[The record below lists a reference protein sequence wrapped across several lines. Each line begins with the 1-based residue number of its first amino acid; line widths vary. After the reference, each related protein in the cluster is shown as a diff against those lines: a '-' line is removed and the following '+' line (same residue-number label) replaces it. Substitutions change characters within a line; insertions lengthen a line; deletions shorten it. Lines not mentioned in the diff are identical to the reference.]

1 MAKTYGQYCALARAL
16 DIVGDRWTLLIIR
29 ELLVGEA
36 SYGGLQRG
44 LPGVA
49 TNLLAERLRF
59 LEGHAVIERSGAGK
73 ATRYRLTKRGRDLQE
88 AVHSLV
94 RWGATEMGRG
104 AAGDTFHPGWLVIA
118 LGALASASKVAG
130 TLGFAVDGTV
140 VIVDT
145 GTGTARLAEG
155 SDEADVTIEA
165 GAETALALA
174 AGLVPL
180 PEVVSSGLAV
190 VHGSNRQAQSAL
202 ATLRRRPS
210 PGTKRAQQG

>member
-59 LEGHAVIERSGAGK
+59 LESHAIVERSGAGK

-118 LGALASASKVAG
+118 LGALASASEEAG

>member
-49 TNLLAERLRF
+49 TNLLVERLRF
-59 LEGHAVIERSGAGK
+59 LEGHAIVERSGAGK

-94 RWGATEMGRG
+94 RWGATEMSRG
-104 AAGDTFHPGWLVIA
+104 AAGDTFHPGWLVVA
-118 LGALASASKVAG
+118 LGALASPSEVAG

-145 GTGTARLAEG
+145 ERGTARLAEG

-180 PEVVSSGLAV
+180 PEVVSSGRAV
-190 VHGSNRQAQSAL
+190 VHGSDRQAQSAL
-202 ATLRRRPS
+202 ATLGRRPS
-210 PGTKRAQQG
+210 PDTKRAQPG